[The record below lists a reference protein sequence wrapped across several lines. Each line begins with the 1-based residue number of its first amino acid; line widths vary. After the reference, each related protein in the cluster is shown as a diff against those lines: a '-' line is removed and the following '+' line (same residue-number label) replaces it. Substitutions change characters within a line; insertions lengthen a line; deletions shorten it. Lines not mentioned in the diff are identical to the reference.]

1 MKPLDLLDIIGEVSD
16 DYIDNAKKQTKR
28 KSSKK
33 AKWLSIAACFILI
46 VSGTW
51 NAFDRLDY
59 QFMSA
64 GCSGYPGM
72 IVDGTYYYMQPH
84 KGIMSYTPGG
94 ESKLQLHTFW
104 CEEWDVNEYGIYYW
118 NNLSLYVKPHD
129 SDKRIKLHSSNWFEC
144 SHIRFDLREDGN
156 VIFIGY
162 NKRTEKRFEL
172 LLDGKTGELIETV
185 MEPTTYDDFEIA
197 YSDAHKTI
205 GGREVVLMET
215 DQNSQLYKLTESG
228 TNLLPD
234 GMLVRKYSAEYWGG
248 VLWFDVWAENSN
260 ASEQMFV
267 LLYPDGKT
275 ELVTLP
281 NEYYYGGNDSFLF
294 NPGDDGQIWC
304 TDVSTAE
311 TWGLP
316 MDADIDFHD
325 LESDGTYLYSTAPWK
340 EEQTCWKIVYS
351 NDGKPAA
358 LELVNADLYEK

>member
-28 KSSKK
+28 KSSKT

-51 NAFDRLDY
+51 TTLDRLDY

-84 KGIMSYTPGG
+84 KGIISYTPDG
-94 ESKLQLHTFW
+94 ESQLQLHTFW
-104 CEEWDVNEYGIYYW
+104 CEEWDVNDYGIYYW
-118 NNLSLYVKPHD
+118 NNLSLYVKPHN

-162 NKRTEKRFEL
+162 NKRAEKRFEL

-185 MEPTTYDDFEIA
+185 MEPTSYDDFEIA
-197 YSDAHKTI
+197 YSDSHKTI
-205 GGREVVLMET
+205 GSREIVLVESEESRT
-215 DQNSQLYKLTESG
+215 LYKLTENG

-234 GMLVRKYSAEYWGG
+234 GMFTGKYSSEYRGG
-248 VLWFDVWAENSN
+248 ALWYNVW
-260 ASEQMFV
+260 SETRKDYEDTFA
-267 LLYPDGKT
+267 LLYPDGRT

-281 NEYYYGGNDSFLF
+281 NERYCGDDTSFLF
-294 NPGDDGQIWC
+294 YPSNGQIWC
-304 TDVSTAE
+304 TEVSTAE
-311 TWGLP
+311 TWELTR
-316 MDADIDFHD
+316 DADIDFHD
-325 LESDGTYLYSTAPWK
+325 LESDGKYIYSTAPWK
-340 EEQTCWKIVYS
+340 EEQTCWKIIYNNS
-351 NDGKPAA
+351 GKPES
-358 LELVNADLYEK
+358 LELVNADLYEN